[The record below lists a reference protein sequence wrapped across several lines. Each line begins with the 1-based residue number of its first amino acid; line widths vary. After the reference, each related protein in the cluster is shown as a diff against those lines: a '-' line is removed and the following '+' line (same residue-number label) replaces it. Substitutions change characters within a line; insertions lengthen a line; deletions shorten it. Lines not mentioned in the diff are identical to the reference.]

1 MAAGA
6 PTRLAFAPPAAAAAV
21 GAVRG
26 AATAAA
32 ATRLSWVCGGVRLG
46 AATGGAARTAP
57 ASRRRLSPAGGGV
70 RGLRGAAATG
80 AVDMRWV
87 KENVGVVKANA
98 AARCVAVDVD
108 RAVSLYDA
116 YIALVTETD
125 DTRRQRNEVANR
137 MKTEAAKMAP
147 DVRTAVVAEGKAL
160 KASVTAL
167 EGRLAAAEAAFLAE
181 AAKLPNLTHPDVP
194 TGGEEAA
201 TTLRTVGAARDF
213 AADGMAPRSHVDIGA
228 DLDLFDFEAAARV
241 AGNKFYY
248 LKNAGALLELALV
261 NWSMAHVAARGFT
274 PMTAPDVAR
283 EEVVAGCGF
292 APRGEASQVYRLA
305 ESDLCLVGTAEIPLG
320 GMYAGQVLAPS
331 ALPLRLAAFSHCF
344 RREVGAAGTATRG
357 LYRVHQFSKV
367 ELFVIGRPED
377 SDALHAE
384 LLALEEEMYTAL
396 GLHYRVL
403 DMPSGDLGNPAYR
416 KFDIEAWMPGRGD
429 GGGWGEISSASNC
442 TDFQARRL
450 GIRYREEVA
459 AANGDADA
467 DSRGSSGSV
476 GSAAKGAMR
485 YAHTLN
491 ATACAVPRMMVAILE
506 NNVQPDGSVVVPE
519 VLRPFMGGMEA
530 IRPR

>member
-1 MAAGA
+1 MAVVA
-6 PTRLAFAPPAAAAAV
+6 PARLAFAPPAAV
-21 GAVRG
+21 LGAVRG
-26 AATAAA
+26 AATAAS
-32 ATRLSWVCGGVRLG
+32 TRLSWVCGGGRLG
-46 AATGGAARTAP
+46 TTAGRAAAASPTT
-57 ASRRRLSPAGGGV
+57 RRRLSPAAGGGGV

-87 KENVGVVKANA
+87 KENVEVVKANA

-108 RAVSLYDA
+108 RAVSLYDT
-116 YIALVTETD
+116 YLSLVIETD
-125 DTRRQRNEVANR
+125 ETRRQRNVVANR
-137 MKTEAAKMAP
+137 MKTEAAKMTP

-160 KASVTAL
+160 KASVTTL
-167 EGRLAAAEAAFLAE
+167 EGRLSAAEAAFLAE

-201 TTLRTVGAARDF
+201 TTLRTVGTARDF

-261 NWSMAHVAARGFT
+261 NWAMSHVASRGFT

-292 APRGEASQVYRLA
+292 APRGEASQVYRL
-305 ESDLCLVGTAEIPLG
+305 EDSDLCLVGTAEIPLG
-320 GMYAGQVLAPS
+320 GMYAGQVLAP
-331 ALPLRLAAFSHCF
+331 AVLPLRLAAFSHCF

-367 ELFVIGRPED
+367 ELFVIGRPEE
-377 SDALHAE
+377 SEALHAE

-396 GLHYRVL
+396 GLCYRVL

-416 KFDIEAWMPGRGD
+416 KYDIEAWMPGRGE
-429 GGGWGEISSASNC
+429 GGAWGEISSASNC

-459 AANGDADA
+459 EANGDADS
-467 DSRGSSGSV
+467 DSGSSSSSV
-476 GSAAKGAMR
+476 GSVKGAMR

-491 ATACAVPRMMVAILE
+491 ATACAVPRMIVAILE

-530 IRPR
+530 IRPQ